1 MTESTLPAARP
12 RRILTQ
18 IAPVAW
24 EHPADRAALQSLR
37 AVPGFDEVVKKIFGF
52 IGERGVR
59 LIFQADAVRVGPTQF
74 PRLNQL
80 YTDVLTSM
88 DWPER
93 PELFV
98 SQTPFANAG
107 AFGMD
112 RPCTV
117 INSGT
122 LTPLDDDEVRNVLG
136 HELGHVMSGHALYHT
151 ILVLILHV
159 SLGAL
164 PFLAGIAILPIQL
177 ALLEWFRKSELS
189 SDRAGLLACQDPTAS
204 LRVNLKFAGGGDMSQ
219 MDLNAFLVQA
229 KECEQAGGARVHG
242 RVHQEAV
249 RVLVGG
255 GGGGEHALCWALKRD
270 YPDSGVFAAPGNPGT
285 AQLGTNLAIPADAT
299 ADLVAAAR
307 EHKIDFTIVGPE
319 APLAAGLADA
329 LRASGHAVFGP
340 GAGAARIE
348 SSKAFAK
355 ELMRRARIAT
365 AASQTFT
372 TLDPALAYIK
382 RPAEPL
388 VVKASGLAAGKGAV
402 VCARRTEAAR
412 AARAMLVDAAF
423 GDAGREIVIEAFL
436 KGEELSVLALTDG
449 EQLLL
454 LPAAQD
460 HKRLGEGDTGPNTG
474 GMGAYCPVSVATPGM
489 LQRVRREVLEPAIR
503 ELAAQ
508 GAPFQGVLYAGLMLA
523 GDGTLA
529 VLEFN
534 CRFGDPEAQALL
546 PVLPGATR
554 HVAGIAAGRW
564 RAREA
569 ALTTTRAAVAT
580 VLAASGYPVRPALG
594 AAISVPR
601 DLEPGTL
608 VFHAGTER
616 DPEGGLRVHG
626 GRVLTVTGLGDT
638 VGEAAR
644 RSSDACELITF
655 SGKTYRRD
663 IAWRETREARAG
675 AARG

>member
-18 IAPVAW
+18 IAPVTW

-37 AVPGFDEVVKKIFGF
+37 SVPGFDEVVKKIYGF

-80 YTDVLTSM
+80 YTEVLTSM

-107 AFGMD
+107 AFGMEK
-112 RPCTV
+112 PFIV

-122 LTPLDDDEVRNVLG
+122 LKLLDDDELRNVLG

-151 ILVLILHV
+151 ILVLILNV

-189 SDRAGLLACQDPTAS
+189 SDRAGLLGCQDPTAS

-219 MDLNAFLVQA
+219 MDLNAFLMQA
-229 KECEQAGGARVHG
+229 KEYEEAGGALDRIFKILGVLG
-242 RVHQEAV
+242 RSHPFNTVRAAELQRWIEEGHYD
-249 RVLVGG
+249 RVLR
-255 GGGGEHALCWALKRD
+255 GEYTRRGPDAEQRPIDKDIDDARDHYMKEAKAVVNDVVDTAKR
-270 YPDSGVFAAPGNPGT
+270 AAQ
-285 AQLGTNLAIPADAT
+285 A
-299 ADLVAAAR
+299 
-307 EHKIDFTIVGPE
+307 FT
-319 APLAAGLADA
+319 
-329 LRASGHAVFGP
+329 
-340 GAGAARIE
+340 
-348 SSKAFAK
+348 AFAK
-355 ELMRRARIAT
+355 EVMRRARIAT

-372 TLDPALAYIK
+372 ALDPALAYIK
-382 RPAEPL
+382 RHAEPL
-388 VVKASGLAAGKGAV
+388 VVKASGLAAGKGGV
-402 VCARRTEAAR
+402 VCARRTEAVR
-412 AARAMLVDAAF
+412 AARAMLAEAAF
-423 GDAGREIVIEAFL
+423 GDAGREIVIEDFL

-449 EQLLL
+449 AQLLL

-474 GMGAYCPVSVATPGM
+474 GMGAYCPVNIATAGM
-489 LQRVRREVLEPAIR
+489 LERVRREVLEPAIR

-508 GAPFQGVLYAGLMLA
+508 GAPSQGVLYAGLMLA
-523 GDGTLA
+523 ADGTLA

-534 CRFGDPEAQALL
+534 SRFGDPEAQALL
-546 PVLPGATR
+546 PLLPGVTR
-554 HVAGIAAGRW
+554 HLADIAGGSW
-564 RAREA
+564 RPRE
-569 ALTTTRAAVAT
+569 TTLPASRAAVAT
-580 VLAASGYPVRPALG
+580 VLAASGYPERPELG
-594 AAISVPR
+594 AAIVVPR

-638 VGEAAR
+638 VVEAAR
-644 RSSDACELITF
+644 RSADACELITF
-655 SGKTYRRD
+655 PGKTYRRD

>member
-1 MTESTLPAARP
+1 
-12 RRILTQ
+12 
-18 IAPVAW
+18 
-24 EHPADRAALQSLR
+24 
-37 AVPGFDEVVKKIFGF
+37 
-52 IGERGVR
+52 
-59 LIFQADAVRVGPTQF
+59 
-74 PRLNQL
+74 
-80 YTDVLTSM
+80 
-88 DWPER
+88 
-93 PELFV
+93 
-98 SQTPFANAG
+98 
-107 AFGMD
+107 
-112 RPCTV
+112 
-117 INSGT
+117 
-122 LTPLDDDEVRNVLG
+122 
-136 HELGHVMSGHALYHT
+136 
-151 ILVLILHV
+151 
-159 SLGAL
+159 
-164 PFLAGIAILPIQL
+164 
-177 ALLEWFRKSELS
+177 
-189 SDRAGLLACQDPTAS
+189 
-204 LRVNLKFAGGGDMSQ
+204 
-219 MDLNAFLVQA
+219 
-229 KECEQAGGARVHG
+229 
-242 RVHQEAV
+242 V
-249 RVLVGG
+249 RVLVVGG
-255 GGGGEHALCWALKRD
+255 GGREHALCWALKRD
-270 YPDSGVFAAPGNPGT
+270 TPDAEVFAAPGNPGT
-285 AQLGTNLAIPADAT
+285 AQLGTNLAIPVTAT
-299 ADLVAAAR
+299 PELVAAAR

-319 APLAAGLADA
+319 GPLAAGLADA
-329 LRASGHAVFGP
+329 LRAAGHAVFGP
-340 GAGAARIE
+340 GAAAARIE

-355 ELMRRARIAT
+355 EVMRRARIAT

-372 TLDPALAYIK
+372 ALDPALAYIK
-382 RPAEPL
+382 RHAEPL

-402 VCARRTEAAR
+402 VCARRTEAVR
-412 AARAMLVDAAF
+412 AARAMLVEAAF
-423 GDAGREIVIEAFL
+423 GDAGREIVIEDFL

-474 GMGAYCPVSVATPGM
+474 GMGAYCPVSLATPGM
-489 LQRVRREVLEPAIR
+489 LQRVRREVLEPTIR

-546 PVLPGATR
+546 PVLPGVTR
-554 HVAGIAAGRW
+554 HVADIAAGRW
-564 RAREA
+564 RALEA

-580 VLAASGYPVRPALG
+580 VLAASGYPDRPALG

-663 IAWRETREARAG
+663 IGWRETREARAG